1 MRHSKSLLMKKIT
14 NSILLLL
21 TLISFAS
28 ISYAQTGK
36 ISGKIFDNKNG
47 EVLIGAKVV
56 LEGTITSASSDYE
69 GKFTLA
75 NIAPGNYN
83 LVISYIG
90 YSKKIISNVEVK
102 KGEVTNVSISMVES
116 LKGFGDVVIRGEL
129 KKESANALLIQQKN
143 ATTIS
148 DGVSIETI
156 RKTPDRNTS
165 DVLKR
170 VSGATIQD
178 GKYAIIRGLPD
189 RYNAAFINGAPLPS
203 SEPDRKAF
211 AFDIFPA
218 NLLDNIVIVKSAT
231 PDLPGE
237 FAGGL
242 ILIKTKDIPDQNF
255 YNFSFGTSFNTITTF
270 QKFNT
275 NVNGA
280 TDFLGFDDGTRKL
293 PTSTPDNKTFQ
304 TYQNDIQTIA
314 DVKRLVN
321 VAKPFN
327 NNFVLNENA
336 SMRPAYSFQF
346 NMGHLKKTKKL
357 ELGSIFSASL
367 QNTPTTQSVRRK
379 DYDNNG
385 ATYDF
390 TDEQNTI
397 NSLNGFLW
405 NLSVKNKNYKISFK
419 NLLNINSND
428 QTVVR
433 TGQDLINGF
442 TSKSYAMWYTQNIL
456 NSHQV
461 NGEHFIKS
469 IQSKINW
476 NAGYS
481 GLNRETPDFRRVRYQ
496 KTTGDETSVFQ
507 VPLSSNA
514 QADVAGRFFSTQ
526 NDKIYNAGFDVSR
539 PLNIKKFKNEIKFGG
554 YFQSRD
560 RSFNARQLG
569 YAFAPGQNPNYS
581 NLPID
586 QIFSSSNID
595 TNGLV
600 LKELTKLTDQYT
612 ASSQLFA
619 GYVRFDSK
627 ITLKLRAIWGVRLE
641 SYNQKLGTFKTGND
655 EPFNLDTTVI
665 DVLPS
670 INLLYTLNT
679 KTNLRASYSQTVSRP
694 EFRELAPFSF
704 FDFNDLLLVE
714 GNSDLKRTRIHNFDL
729 RYEFYPTPAQLISV
743 STFFKQ
749 FENPIEKVLFSGGSP
764 RLMSY
769 QNVASAISYGVE
781 LDYKLNFG
789 QLFRVKNQFLEGL
802 NFVGNLALIKSE
814 VDVSKVL
821 ATAEKS
827 RPLQGQSPYI
837 INASLQYSNTIKDYG
852 VSLSFNRTGERI
864 VNVGNSE
871 YASYW
876 ENPRSV
882 IDLQINK
889 TFYKKLDVRFGI
901 RDLLAQNIIFYQKA
915 SGDSNSSFKPGKDSE
930 IWNFRVGS
938 SYSINLSYKF

>member
-1 MRHSKSLLMKKIT
+1 MKKIT
-14 NSILLLL
+14 NSILLIL
-21 TLISFAS
+21 TLISFS
-28 ISYAQTGK
+28 SFSYAQNGK

-56 LEGTITSASSDYE
+56 IEGTITAASSDYE

-75 NIAPGNYN
+75 NVAPGTYN
-83 LVISYIG
+83 LVISYLG

-116 LKGFGDVVIRGEL
+116 VKGFGDVVIRGEV

-255 YNFSFGTSFNTITTF
+255 YNVSFGTSINTLTTF
-270 QKFNT
+270 NKFNT
-275 NVNGA
+275 NVKGS
-280 TDFLGFDDGTRKL
+280 TDFLGIDDGKRKL
-293 PTSTPDNKTFQ
+293 PGSLPDYATMKSYENVQ
-304 TYQNDIQTIA
+304 TQEDLT
-314 DVKRLVN
+314 RLVN

-327 NNFVLNENA
+327 NNFKINEEA
-336 SMRPAYSFQF
+336 SMRPAYTFQF
-346 NMGHLKKTKKL
+346 SMGHLKKLKTS
-357 ELGSIFSASL
+357 ELGSVFSASL
-367 QNTPTTQSVRRK
+367 QNTPTTQQIRRR

-385 ATYDF
+385 VIFDY

-397 NSLNGFLW
+397 NTLNGFLW
-405 NLSVKNKNYKISFK
+405 NISYKNKNNKISFK

-428 QTVVR
+428 QTIVR

-442 TSKSYAMWYTQNIL
+442 TSKSYAMWYTQNVL

-461 NGEHFIKS
+461 NGEHYIKKYN
-469 IQSKINW
+469 SKVNW
-476 NAGYS
+476 TAGYS
-481 GLNRETPDFRRVRYQ
+481 GLNRETPDLRRVRYQ
-496 KTTGDETSVFQ
+496 KVTGSETGVLEVPLTSV
-507 VPLSSNA
+507 A

-526 NDKIYNAGFDVSR
+526 NDKIFNAGFDVSR
-539 PLNIKKFKNEIKFGG
+539 PLNIGKFKNEIKFGAST
-554 YFQSRD
+554 QIRD
-560 RSFNARQLG
+560 RDFKARQLG
-569 YAFAPGQNPNYS
+569 YRFAPGQNPS
-581 NLPID
+581 QLKGLGVGD
-586 QIFSSSNID
+586 IFSSDNISN
-595 TNGLV
+595 TGLV
-600 LKELTKLTDQYT
+600 LAEVTSPTDAYT
-612 ASSQLFA
+612 ASSNLYA
-619 GYVRFDSK
+619 GFVRFDSK
-627 ITLKLRAIWGVRLE
+627 ITSRLKAVWGVRVE
-641 SYNQKLGTFKTGND
+641 SYNQKLNTFKTGST
-655 EPFNLDTTVI
+655 EEFKLDSTVV
-665 DVLPS
+665 DFLPS
-670 INLLYTLNT
+670 VNFIYTLNT

-694 EFRELAPFSF
+694 EFRELASF
-704 FDFNDLLLVE
+704 TFYDFNDNLLVE
-714 GNSDLKRTRIHNFDL
+714 GNSELKRTRIHNYDI
-729 RYEFYPTPAQLISV
+729 RYELYPTPAQLVSV
-743 STFFKQ
+743 SVFYKQ
-749 FENPIEKVLFSGGSP
+749 FDNPIEKSLTQGGSP
-764 RLMSY
+764 KIMGYS
-769 QNVASAISYGVE
+769 NVPSAFSYGFE

-789 QLFRVKNQFLEGL
+789 QLFRLKNKFLDGL
-802 NFVGNLALIKSE
+802 NFIGNLAYIKSE

-821 ATAEKS
+821 ATSEKT

-837 INASLQYSNTIKDYG
+837 INAMLQYSNTKKEYG
-852 VSLSFNRTGERI
+852 VSLAFNRIGERI
-864 VNVGNSE
+864 VNVGNVE
-871 YASYW
+871 YGSYW

-889 TFYKKLDVRFGI
+889 TFFKKLDVRFGI
-901 RDLLAQNIIFYQKA
+901 RDILAQNIIFYQKA
-915 SGDSNSSFKPGKDSE
+915 IGDSNSSFKPGQDNE
-930 IWNFRVGS
+930 IWNFKVGS